1 MDFAGRVGLE
11 FKAAKAATYGSAH
24 IAVKLINSALVRIV

>member
-1 MDFAGRVGLE
+1 LE

-24 IAVKLINSALVRIV
+24 IAVKLLKSAIVRIV